1 MIFQKTIIEGA
12 WLVELNRLGDDR
24 GFFAR
29 TWCREEFEN
38 RGITVDLRQAN
49 MSFSAKAGTLRG
61 MHFQY
66 GEDAEMKLVRCVR
79 GAIFDVVLDLRKG
92 SPTFGRW
99 EGVELTAE
107 NRRMLVVP
115 EGCAHGFQTL
125 VGDSEVFYLVSAAY
139 APESE
144 GGVRWDDPAFGI
156 KWPLPVSEISAKDA
170 AHTDFRTGV
179 DEL

>member
-170 AHTDFRTGV
+170 AHPDLRTGV

>member
-61 MHFQY
+61 MHFQR

-170 AHTDFRTGV
+170 AHPDFRTGV

>member
-1 MIFQKTIIEGA
+1 M
-12 WLVELNRLGDDR
+12 
-24 GFFAR
+24 
-29 TWCREEFEN
+29 
-38 RGITVDLRQAN
+38 
-49 MSFSAKAGTLRG
+49 
-61 MHFQY
+61 
-66 GEDAEMKLVRCVR
+66 RCVR

-170 AHTDFRTGV
+170 AHPDLRTGV

>member
-1 MIFQKTIIEGA
+1 MVIKETAIAGSWVVDLE
-12 WLVELNRLGDDR
+12 RLGDDR

-29 TWCREEFEN
+29 AWCREEFKAH
-38 RGITVDLRQAN
+38 GITCDLRQAN

-170 AHTDFRTGV
+170 AHPDLRTGV

>member
-170 AHTDFRTGV
+170 AHPDFRTGV